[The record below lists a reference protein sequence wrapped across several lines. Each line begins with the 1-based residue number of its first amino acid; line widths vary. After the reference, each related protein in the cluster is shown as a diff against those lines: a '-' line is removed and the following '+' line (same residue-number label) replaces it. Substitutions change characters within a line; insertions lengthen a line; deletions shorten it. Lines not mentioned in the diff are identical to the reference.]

1 MHVSQVN
8 NIFILVGLKSG
19 PVHAYQDFEF
29 KKILENV
36 DQMCC
41 SLTTDQLLF
50 IGGMQKV
57 YMLHSFSLELIDS
70 ISTSEWVF
78 SLC

>member
-36 DQMCC
+36 D
-41 SLTTDQLLF
+41 
-50 IGGMQKV
+50 
-57 YMLHSFSLELIDS
+57 
-70 ISTSEWVF
+70 
-78 SLC
+78 